1 MKKFFLYLSKHYLK
15 NFLIITFALTFTTV
29 LIDFLQ
35 HINKIEGFN
44 RKILY
49 SFFRFE
55 EYLAFVYPLAII
67 FAAVATLYNF
77 VEKNYL
83 IVLESLSYTRKRLLK
98 PFIVV
103 SFIIYLIFLALHFT
117 DFAYANNNAEEIKA
131 KSNMHTLENLFFK
144 YNNSFVFAKK
154 LDMINKKFKDVT
166 LYTIKGQKVDTILHF
181 KEAYFKDKKWIAK
194 DIEEKKLH
202 YKNGVPTGYDS
213 KKIKELEILKGYYP
227 KVIKLLYEG
236 KRMRID
242 DGIRAYILSKKQ
254 NIDTTKIVSSLLS
267 KIIMPLYAIFLIVII
282 FYYTPISKRF
292 FNKGKYLFYS
302 IGSALLLWTLLYS
315 LNMLSLAGTINP
327 WLGQPLVI
335 GVLALYAM
343 YCYVRLD

>member
-1 MKKFFLYLSKHYLK
+1 MKKLFVYLAKHYLK
-15 NFLIITFALTFTTV
+15 NFLIITLALTFTTV

-55 EYLAFVYPLAII
+55 EYLAFVYPLSMV
-67 FAAVATLYNF
+67 FAAVSTFYTLIQ
-77 VEKNYL
+77 KSHL
-83 IVLESLSYTRKRLLK
+83 IVIESLSYQRKTILK
-98 PFIVV
+98 PFVIIA
-103 SFIIYLIFLALHFT
+103 FLIYLLFFALQFT
-117 DFAYANNNAEEIKA
+117 NFAYANNGAEEIKA
-131 KSNMHTLENLFFK
+131 KGDMQTLQNLFFK
-144 YNNSFVFAKK
+144 YNDSFVFAKK
-154 LDMINKKFKDVT
+154 LDIVHKRFEDVT
-166 LYTIKGQKVDTILHF
+166 LYRKKGEKLQEILHF
-181 KEAYFKDKKWIAK
+181 KEASFDNNRWIAK
-194 DIEEKKLH
+194 DIKKKILH
-202 YKNGVPTGYDS
+202 YDGRKPIGYDMKS
-213 KKIKELEILKGYYP
+213 IKELEILKGYYP

-242 DGIRAYILSKKQ
+242 DGIRAYILSKEQHIETKK
-254 NIDTTKIVSSLLS
+254 ILSSLIAKIV
-267 KIIMPLYAIFLIVII
+267 MPLYAIFLIVII

-327 WLGQPLVI
+327 WLGQPIVI

-343 YCYVRLD
+343 YCFMKLD

>member
-1 MKKFFLYLSKHYLK
+1 MKKIALYIAKHYLK
-15 NFLIITFALTFTTV
+15 NFLIITLALTFTTV

-35 HINKIEGFN
+35 NINKIEGFN
-44 RKILY
+44 RKILF

-55 EYLAFVYPLAII
+55 EYLAFVYPLSMI
-67 FAAVATLYNF
+67 FATVATLYSF
-77 VEKNYL
+77 IQKNYL
-83 IVLESLSYTRKRLLK
+83 IVFESLSYSRKRLLT
-98 PFIVV
+98 PFLVV
-103 SFIIYLIFLALHFT
+103 AFLIYLLFFFLHFT
-117 DFAYANNNAEEIKA
+117 NFAYANNNAKEIKA
-131 KSNMHTLENLFFK
+131 KSNMQSLENLFFK
-144 YNNSFVFAKK
+144 YDDSFVFARE
-154 LDMINKKFKDVT
+154 LDIVHKKFKDVT
-166 LYTIKGQKVDTILHF
+166 LYKVKEQKLDTISHF
-181 KEAYFKDKKWIAK
+181 KEAHFQNKKWIAK
-194 DIEEKKLH
+194 DIEQKRLN
-202 YKNGVPTGYDS
+202 YKNGVPIGYDS

-242 DGIRAYILSKKQ
+242 DGIKAYFLSKQQ
-254 NIDTTKIVSSLLS
+254 NIDTTKIISALIA
-267 KIIMPLYAIFLIVII
+267 KILMPLYAIFLIVII

-327 WLGQPLVI
+327 WLGQPV
-335 GVLALYAM
+335 VLALLALCAL

>member
-1 MKKFFLYLSKHYLK
+1 MKKLFFYLAKHYVK
-15 NFLIITFALTFTTV
+15 NFLIITLALTFTTV

-44 RKILY
+44 RKVLY

-55 EYLAFVYPLAII
+55 EYLAFVYPLSMI
-67 FAAVATLYNF
+67 FAAVTSFYALIQ
-77 VEKNYL
+77 KNHL
-83 IVLESLSYTRKRLLK
+83 IVIESFSYTKKQIIK
-98 PFIVV
+98 PFITLAL
-103 SFIIYLIFLALHFT
+103 FIYLLFLALQFT
-117 DFAYANNNAEEIKA
+117 NFAYANNNVEEIKA
-131 KSNMHTLENLFFK
+131 KSNIHTLQNLFFK
-144 YNNSFVFAKK
+144 YNDSFVFAKE
-154 LDMINKKFKDVT
+154 LDIVHKKFKDVT
-166 LYTIKGQKVDTILHF
+166 LYKRDNERIDTIAHF
-181 KEAYFKDKKWIAK
+181 KEAHFKNKAWIATN
-194 DIEEKKLH
+194 IEQKKLL
-202 YKNGVPTGYDS
+202 YKEQEPIGYET
-213 KKIKELEILKGYYP
+213 KKIAQMEILKGYYP

-242 DGIRAYILSKKQ
+242 DGIKAYLLSKEQ
-254 NIDTTKIVSSLLS
+254 NIETNKILSSLLG
-267 KIIMPLYAIFLIVII
+267 KIFMPLYALFLIVII

-335 GVLALYAM
+335 ALLALYAL
-343 YCYVRLD
+343 YCYMKLD